1 MIALVFAVALAQS
14 PCADH
19 AALMSVAADRAA
31 VFPYPTFSIAL
42 RQAGDVYRRSAV
54 TPRLKTALRYYFQVF
69 R

>member
-1 MIALVFAVALAQS
+1 
-14 PCADH
+14 
-19 AALMSVAADRAA
+19 